1 MRLPNLTNYEEHP
14 SEPEWLVFRFSSEEQ
29 ARAFE
34 EALREAG
41 LRHERDTEGG
51 PPYLVAARRADREQ
65 AVRFN
70 YVVLGQHRAPFIPH
84 RGLRWVVFGIVA
96 AFIALA
102 IAGAL
107 LR

>member
-1 MRLPNLTNYEEHP
+1 MQLPNITNYGEHP
-14 SEPEWLVFRFSSEEQ
+14 AEPEWLVFRFSSEEQ

-34 EALREAG
+34 AALREAG

-70 YVVLGQHRAPFIPH
+70 YVVLGRHRSPFIPNTAF
-84 RGLRWVVFGIVA
+84 RWALIGLVA
-96 AFIALA
+96 AVIALA
-102 IAGAL
+102 LAGAL